1 MQICEANK
9 LVMKNIL
16 LALSFFYFCSVV
28 AQTEVPNG
36 WHTLDLKKDSF
47 YGISLNKAYHFLQ
60 QKRIKPNTVIVAVL
74 DSGCDTLQEDLKN
87 ILWHNPKEIP
97 NNHVDDDN
105 NGYVDDVFGWN
116 FLGNKNG
123 ENLRYASDEKTR
135 IFYRFKEQFSGKKI
149 DSTSLSM
156 SEKEQYKLW
165 KQAATELNIAT
176 DDELEIS
183 IIEMALKA
191 LKKYDKVLKTEM
203 GVEEY
208 TTTYLEKF
216 ETKTTEAKQSKY
228 NYLTTV
234 KLLEIDSDE
243 KNTSVIS
250 QLEEYVETK
259 KKTIKAKETAP
270 ENYRAT
276 IVKDDYFNINDKYYG
291 NSDVTALSPRHG
303 THVSGIIAAQRNN
316 NIGIDG
322 IADNAKLMI
331 VRVVPEGDEYDK
343 DVALGIF
350 YAVNN
355 GAKVINMSF
364 GKGLSPEKYWI
375 DSAIKYAEKKDV
387 LLVHAAGNDFRNTDS
402 SASFPTPYLS
412 NSILSAN
419 NFITVGASTDPR
431 IDKGSFVADFS
442 NYGKKSVN
450 VFAPGV
456 RIYSTVQGISNYSN
470 LQGTSM
476 AAPIVSGLS
485 ALLRGYFP
493 TLTAAQTKEIIEKS
507 VFKPNEK
514 NSVYVTI
521 GEESKERVTI
531 ENGCSSGGIVNA
543 ANAVELAFKIDADNK
558 KNSLIKK

>member
-1 MQICEANK
+1 
-9 LVMKNIL
+9 MKHIL
-16 LALSFFYFCSVV
+16 LTLSCFYFFS
-28 AQTEVPNG
+28 AFTQTEVPNG
-36 WHTLDLKKDSF
+36 WHTLDLEKDSI

-60 QKRIKPNTVIVAVL
+60 QKRIKPNTIIVAVL

-87 ILWHNPKEIP
+87 ILWHNLKEIP
-97 NNHVDDDN
+97 NNHIDDDN

-123 ENLRYASDEKTR
+123 ENLRFASDERTR
-135 IFYRFKEQFSGKKI
+135 IFYRFKEQFSGRKI
-149 DSTSLSM
+149 DSTSLSI

-165 KQAATELNIAT
+165 KQASNELNIST
-176 DDELEIS
+176 DDELEVAITD
-183 IIEMALKA
+183 MALKA
-191 LKKYDKVLKTEM
+191 IKKYDKVLKTEM

-208 TTTYLEKF
+208 TTAYLEKF

-243 KNTSVIS
+243 KNTSLIS

-259 KKTIKAKETAP
+259 KKTIKDKESVPT
-270 ENYRAT
+270 NYRAA
-276 IVKDDYFNINDKYYG
+276 IIKDDYNDIKDKYYG

-303 THVSGIIAAQRNN
+303 SHVSGIIAAQRNN
-316 NIGIDG
+316 NLGIDG
-322 IADNAKLMI
+322 IADNAKIMI

-387 LLVHAAGNDFRNTDS
+387 LLIHAAGNDFKNTDS
-402 SASFPTPYLS
+402 SASFPTPYFS
-412 NSILSAN
+412 NSTLSAN
-419 NFITVGASTDPR
+419 NFITVGASTDPK
-431 IDKGSFVADFS
+431 ISKGNIVADFS
-442 NYGKKSVN
+442 NYGKNSVN

-456 RIYSTVQGISNYSN
+456 RIYSTVQGVSNYSN

-493 TLTAAQTKEIIEKS
+493 TLTAAQTKEIIENS

-514 NSVYVTI
+514 KFVYVTL
-521 GEESKERVTI
+521 GEESKETITI
-531 ENGCSSGGIVNA
+531 ENACSSGGIVNA

-558 KNSLIKK
+558 KNSLIKSKK

>member
-1 MQICEANK
+1 
-9 LVMKNIL
+9 MKHIL
-16 LALSFFYFCSVV
+16 LTLSFFYFCSVV

-36 WHTLDLKKDSF
+36 WHTLDLEKDSF

-60 QKRIKPNTVIVAVL
+60 QKKIKPNTVIVAVL

-97 NNHVDDDN
+97 NNHIDDDN
-105 NGYVDDVFGWN
+105 NGYIDDVYGWN

-123 ENLRYASDEKTR
+123 ENLRYASDERTR

-149 DSTSLSM
+149 DSSSLSM

-165 KQAATELNIAT
+165 KQAATELNIST
-176 DDELEIS
+176 DDELEIA
-183 IIEMALKA
+183 IIDMALKA
-191 LKKYDKVLKTEM
+191 IKKYDKVLKTEM

-208 TTTYLEKF
+208 TTAYLEKF

-243 KNTSVIS
+243 KNTSLIS

-259 KKTIKAKETAP
+259 KKTIKDKESAP
-270 ENYRAT
+270 TNYRAV
-276 IVKDDYFNINDKYYG
+276 IIKDDYNNINDKYYG
-291 NSDVTALSPRHG
+291 NADVTALSPRHG

-316 NIGIDG
+316 NLGIDG
-322 IADNAKLMI
+322 VADNAKVMI

-375 DSAIKYAEKKDV
+375 DSAIKYAAKKDV
-387 LLVHAAGNDFRNTDS
+387 LLIHAAGNDFKNTDS
-402 SASFPTPYLS
+402 SASFPTPYFL
-412 NSILSAN
+412 NSTLFAN
-419 NFITVGASTDPR
+419 NFITVGASTDPK
-431 IDKGSFVADFS
+431 ISKGNIVADFS
-442 NYGKKSVN
+442 NYGKNSVN

-456 RIYSTVQGISNYSN
+456 RIYSTVQGVNNYSN

-476 AAPIVSGLS
+476 AAPIVSGLA

-493 TLTAAQTKEIIEKS
+493 SLTATQTKEIIEKS
-507 VFKPNEK
+507 VFKPNE
-514 NSVYVTI
+514 NTTVYVTI
-521 GEESKERVTI
+521 RYDPKERITI
-531 ENGCSSGGIVNA
+531 QNGCSSGGIVNA

-558 KNSLIKK
+558 KNSLIKSKR

>member
-1 MQICEANK
+1 
-9 LVMKNIL
+9 MKHIL
-16 LALSFFYFCSVV
+16 LTLSCFYFFS
-28 AQTEVPNG
+28 AFTQTEVPNG
-36 WHTLDLKKDSF
+36 WHTLDLEKDSI

-60 QKRIKPNTVIVAVL
+60 QKRIKPNTIIVAVL

-87 ILWHNPKEIP
+87 ILWHNLKEIP
-97 NNHVDDDN
+97 NNHIDDDN

-123 ENLRYASDEKTR
+123 ENLRFASDERTR
-135 IFYRFKEQFSGKKI
+135 IFYRFKEQFSGRKI
-149 DSTSLSM
+149 DSISLSI

-165 KQAATELNIAT
+165 KQASNELNIST
-176 DDELEIS
+176 DDELEVAITD
-183 IIEMALKA
+183 MALKA
-191 LKKYDKVLKTEM
+191 IKKYDKVLKTEM

-234 KLLEIDSDE
+234 KLLEIDSEE
-243 KNTSVIS
+243 KNTSLIS

-259 KKTIKAKETAP
+259 KKNIKDKESVPT
-270 ENYRAT
+270 NYRAA
-276 IVKDDYFNINDKYYG
+276 IIKDDYNDIKDKYYG

-316 NIGIDG
+316 NLGIDG
-322 IADNAKLMI
+322 IADNAKIMI

-387 LLVHAAGNDFRNTDS
+387 LLIHAAGNDFKNTDS
-402 SASFPTPYLS
+402 SASFPTPYFS
-412 NSILSAN
+412 NSTLSAN
-419 NFITVGASTDPR
+419 NFITVGASTDPK
-431 IDKGSFVADFS
+431 ISKGNIVADFS
-442 NYGKKSVN
+442 NYGKNSVN

-456 RIYSTVQGISNYSN
+456 RIYSTVQGVSNYSN

-493 TLTAAQTKEIIEKS
+493 TLTAAQTKEIIENS

-514 NSVYVTI
+514 KFVYVTL
-521 GEESKERVTI
+521 GDESKETITI
-531 ENGCSSGGIVNA
+531 ENACSSGGIVNA

-558 KNSLIKK
+558 KNSLIKSKK

>member
-1 MQICEANK
+1 
-9 LVMKNIL
+9 MKHIL
-16 LALSFFYFCSVV
+16 LTLSCFCFYPAFT
-28 AQTEVPNG
+28 QTGVPDG
-36 WHTLDLKKDSF
+36 WHTLDLEKDSF
-47 YGISLNKAYHFLQ
+47 YGISLNRAYKFLH
-60 QKRIKPNTVIVAVL
+60 QKNIKPNTVIVAVL

-87 ILWHNPKEIP
+87 ILWHNLKEIP
-97 NNHVDDDN
+97 NNHIDDDN

-123 ENLRYASDEKTR
+123 ENLRFASDERTR
-135 IFYRFKEQFSGKKI
+135 IFYRFKEQFSGRKI
-149 DSTSLSM
+149 DSTSLSI

-165 KQAATELNIAT
+165 KQASNELNIST
-176 DDELEIS
+176 DDELEVAITD
-183 IIEMALKA
+183 MALKA
-191 LKKYDKVLKTEM
+191 IKKYDKVLKTEM

-208 TTTYLEKF
+208 TTAYLEKF

-243 KNTSVIS
+243 KNTSLIS

-259 KKTIKAKETAP
+259 KKTIKDKESVPT
-270 ENYRAT
+270 NYRAA
-276 IVKDDYFNINDKYYG
+276 IIKDDYNDIKDKYYG
-291 NSDVTALSPRHG
+291 NSDVTAISPRHG

-316 NIGIDG
+316 NLGIDG
-322 IADNAKLMI
+322 IAENAKVMI

-387 LLVHAAGNDFRNTDS
+387 LLIHAAGNDFKNTDS
-402 SASFPTPYLS
+402 NASFPTPYFS
-412 NSILSAN
+412 NSTLSAN
-419 NFITVGASTDPR
+419 NFITVGASTDPK
-431 IDKGSFVADFS
+431 ISKGNIVADFS
-442 NYGKKSVN
+442 NYGKNSVN

-493 TLTAAQTKEIIEKS
+493 TLTAAQTKEIIENS

-514 NSVYVTI
+514 KFVYVTL
-521 GEESKERVTI
+521 GDESKETITI
-531 ENGCSSGGIVNA
+531 ENACSSGGIVNA

-558 KNSLIKK
+558 KNSLIKSKK